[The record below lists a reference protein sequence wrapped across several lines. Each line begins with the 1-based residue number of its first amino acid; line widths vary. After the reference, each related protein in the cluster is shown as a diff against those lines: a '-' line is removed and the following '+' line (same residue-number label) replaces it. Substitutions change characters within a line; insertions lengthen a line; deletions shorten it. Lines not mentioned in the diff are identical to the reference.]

1 MRTPRVVAVA
11 LVVAASAAIAA
22 RPARADGVCV
32 AIDTTRD
39 TLDDQERAAVR
50 IAITTALEHEGVA
63 TDRDT
68 GRCTATVVAYNVRI
82 DRVVTTTL
90 VSGDRNVTG
99 KASSIDELDL
109 LVRQLVRSL
118 VTGRAF
124 ATGTGVQDRENVLR
138 DQTAPRRSDAATRD
152 WMPTIG
158 VGGGM
163 LQLPALADRPRYRQ
177 YSIVAIDAR
186 EWSFFGNGSNALE
199 VRGRLVLH
207 DYAVFGTAW
216 DSYDAEL
223 HDGTTNGDD
232 LGHAFALMFAP
243 FGVANWEGSIGF
255 ASQLGALPPR
265 PYVRLGASTSVLC
278 RFSDPDHYIDLGLGF
293 YVGLGFQLTDR
304 AAISV
309 EANVARPVVHDILDT
324 GYAYFLTT
332 TAMLEFRG
340 DSRRVTFSPLKGTQ

>member
-1 MRTPRVVAVA
+1 MTTRWLVVALAVA
-11 LVVAASAAIAA
+11 LAAD
-22 RPARADGVCV
+22 PARADGVCV
-32 AIDTTRD
+32 AIDTARD
-39 TLDDQERAAVR
+39 NLGEQERAAVR
-50 IAITTALEHEGVA
+50 IAIATALEREGVA

-68 GRCTATVVAYNVRI
+68 GRCTATVVAYNVRL
-82 DRVVTTTL
+82 DRVVSTTL
-90 VSGDRNVTG
+90 SAGTRNVSG

-138 DQTAPRRSDAATRD
+138 DQTAPRRSDPATRD

-163 LQLPALADRPRYRQ
+163 LQLPALDGRPMNRQ
-177 YSIVAIDAR
+177 YNIVAIDAR
-186 EWSFFGNGSNALE
+186 EWSFLGGGNNAFE
-199 VRGRLVLH
+199 VRGRIVLH
-207 DYAVFGTAW
+207 DYAVFGAAW

-223 HDGTTNGDD
+223 HDGTTSSDD
-232 LGHAFALMFAP
+232 VGHAFALMLSP
-243 FGVANWEGSIGF
+243 LGVANWEGSVGF

-265 PYVRLGASTSVLC
+265 PYVRLGASTSLLC
-278 RFSDPDHYIDLGLGF
+278 RFSDPDHYFDVGLGF
-293 YVGLGFQLTDR
+293 YAGLGFQLTEH

-309 EANVARPVVHDILDT
+309 EANVARPIVHDLMDT

-340 DSRRVTFSPLKGTQ
+340 DSRRLAHFPLKGAP